1 MSSCPLTPGSLDRL
15 VSLGELAI
23 RGVVWLGIAVT
34 GFAVLV
40 SGLCCLA
47 WKRGIV
53 RQLGTSRAGDGRAS
67 VDAEKELDMH

>member
-23 RGVVWLGIAVT
+23 RGVVWLGITVT

-47 WKRGIV
+47 WRRGIM
-53 RQLGTSRAGDGRAS
+53 RQLATSRAAVGRAS
-67 VDAEKELDMH
+67 VDDEKELDMH